1 MKTSCLST
9 GPHRLLKGAGMTRLR
24 SCRIC
29 FERKT
34 SAQNADHGL
43 LPRTIPIK
51 RRFAVLSSKYE
62 LGNFCL
68 QYSELRMLLLMS
80 THS

>member
-9 GPHRLLKGAGMTRLR
+9 GPHRLLKGVGMTRL
-24 SCRIC
+24 RIC

-43 LPRTIPIK
+43 LRRTIPIK
-51 RRFAVLSSKYE
+51 RRFAVLSSKHE

-68 QYSELRMLLLMS
+68 QYSELRMLLS